1 MATNNLTLAL
11 ILIIGLSGIGN
22 VLTVSNNM
30 EIEDEYDQL
39 DQDKSTVDDIN
50 QQLNVDIKS
59 LQDERENLLIE
70 LSQWQMKYNQ
80 SEVNVSGLNLQIDE
94 I

>member
-22 VLTVSNNM
+22 VLTVSNKM